1 MNRSSVIEL
10 LAFHVWSKTLQ
21 KVETKNTYI
30 ALLDIEIFDPISIQ
44 LITTSINIDKVVR
57 PVLS

>member
-44 LITTSINIDKVVR
+44 FALAI
-57 PVLS
+57 P